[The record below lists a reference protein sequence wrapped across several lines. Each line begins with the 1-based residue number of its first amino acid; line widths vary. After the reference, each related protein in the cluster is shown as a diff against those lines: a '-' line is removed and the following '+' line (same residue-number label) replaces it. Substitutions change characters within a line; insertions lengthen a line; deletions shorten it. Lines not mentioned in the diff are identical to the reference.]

1 MLFAGVRCLERKIEV
16 SSFREKIMSIK
27 WNA

>member
-1 MLFAGVRCLERKIEV
+1 MLFAGVRYLERKIEV

-27 WNA
+27 WNV